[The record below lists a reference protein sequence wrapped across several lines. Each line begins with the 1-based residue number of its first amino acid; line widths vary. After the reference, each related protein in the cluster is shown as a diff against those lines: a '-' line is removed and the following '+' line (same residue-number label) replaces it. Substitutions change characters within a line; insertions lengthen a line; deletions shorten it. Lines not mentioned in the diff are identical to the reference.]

1 MGHSSSH
8 KVWSNKVF
16 KAQEILYQ
24 SLLSHVKRLESDE
37 VLEEFKQLFIYQNEV
52 RDPLALRAVSVIIQ
66 ANDRQAFFYTL
77 KRCCFILINNWGSA
91 RLYDPIHALISTIN
105 DAAIYHF
112 TYSKSLKRLRGWLI
126 DFVKSKEYE
135 SLQLFAE
142 RYNDGKGRWSQ
153 RYASYLL
160 AAQYGDT
167 KNPAEQRE
175 AARELSKQL
184 RDRFRLDLA
193 MYVAHSQVNPRTSS
207 STSEE
212 LAQRD
217 AAKNPTNLGDNVLR
231 LIKMIVLR
239 RGKYSYE
246 NLAQFFLRQ
255 TEFVS
260 YGEYKNALLQ
270 YLVFSV
276 DNQGF
281 VQMFLK
287 RLSAKLEELYP
298 ERDGD
303 RIDEELVF
311 RTCNRVIEFLTT
323 EDDENPAPLFN
334 LLLSQGGPLT
344 LVVVLLKLILIA
356 PNTRNRLEYCIAKLI
371 QYYEEY
377 TSDDCHWF
385 INFLE
390 VFTVTFAIYVE
401 DVQYNLVRISAE
413 EGDINDEKN
422 SAGGKGNRRRALALT
437 HLLDDYRIFSQ
448 ARNPA
453 ARLGQESAMEE
464 RRTAHEPE
472 LNRTAAEEKLRK
484 TAVKAAKLEAKL
496 RNVAAKAEPQTGANN
511 RNTGNNNTG
520 SNNTGS
526 NNTGN
531 SNRSSEGQ
539 PTTPA
544 HVPSKQAMPNVRST
558 VQPPS
563 HGLPKP
569 VPINTPLPIANHLV
583 QGNEDINGYLKP

>member
-8 KVWSNKVF
+8 KISSNKVF
-16 KAQEILYQ
+16 KAQEILYK

-52 RDPLALRAVSVIIQ
+52 RDPLALRAVAVIIQ

-91 RLYDPIHALISTIN
+91 RLYEPIHALISTIN

-112 TYSKSLKRLRGWLI
+112 TYSRSLKRLRRWLV

-142 RYNDGKGRWSQ
+142 RYNDGRGRWSQ

-167 KNPAEQRE
+167 NNPAEQRE

-212 LAQRD
+212 LAQRE

-287 RLSAKLEELYP
+287 RLSEKLEGLYP

-344 LVVVLLKLILIA
+344 LVVVLLKLILVA

-401 DVQYNLVRISAE
+401 DVQYNLVRISTEDGELA
-413 EGDINDEKN
+413 DEKN
-422 SAGGKGNRRRALALT
+422 GIDNSIKGKRRRALALT

-453 ARLGQESAMEE
+453 ARLGQDFGVGEKHQTNGADPTNPASA
-464 RRTAHEPE
+464 
-472 LNRTAAEEKLRK
+472 EKLRK
-484 TAVKAAKLEAKL
+484 TAAKAAKLEAKL
-496 RNVAAKAEPQTGANN
+496 RNVAAKTDTRTNAKIEPEKQL
-511 RNTGNNNTG
+511 
-520 SNNTGS
+520 
-526 NNTGN
+526 
-531 SNRSSEGQ
+531 
-539 PTTPA
+539 PTPRPPTPTHKTENPA
-544 HVPSKQAMPNVRST
+544 PSVRRT
-558 VQPPS
+558 ATPPP
-563 HGLPKP
+563 HPKRLPS
-569 VPINTPLPIANHLV
+569 NTPLPVSNHLV
-583 QGNEDINGYLKP
+583 QGNEDVNGYLKP